1 MALVFAVVV
10 SRLRR
15 CVGWTRVLRRSSGD
29 PCIFVF
35 GLALAFVCC
44 CCLLR
49 FIVRVLTQQDVQH
62 THHIFNLAGHTSW
75 LVHLPVDSSA
85 PEAPADDR
93 GNAHPARSNSP
104 RLRLVKRLVNHLN
117 NCRLSFR
124 RYDVE
129 LNRRTFGDW
138 AFIRCCSSN
147 ASGVGSLSV

>member
-1 MALVFAVVV
+1 M
-10 SRLRR
+10 
-15 CVGWTRVLRRSSGD
+15 
-29 PCIFVF
+29 
-35 GLALAFVCC
+35 
-44 CCLLR
+44 
-49 FIVRVLTQQDVQH
+49 RVLTQQDVQH

-124 RYDVE
+124 RDDVE

-138 AFIRCCSSN
+138 ATKRSIIRCCSSN

>member
-1 MALVFAVVV
+1 
-10 SRLRR
+10 
-15 CVGWTRVLRRSSGD
+15 
-29 PCIFVF
+29 
-35 GLALAFVCC
+35 
-44 CCLLR
+44 
-49 FIVRVLTQQDVQH
+49 VRVLTQQDVQH

-117 NCRLSFR
+117 NCRLSSR

-138 AFIRCCSSN
+138 AFKRSIIRCCSSN
-147 ASGVGSLSV
+147 ACGVGCLSV